1 MLVKSFI
8 KALSVATLLGSV
20 SLAANASVDMEE
32 VKAAQEQVND
42 YRALRR
48 ACAITQGEQRRVCF
62 SQLHDATPAYKKA
75 KQVLSLY
82 QNAEQPLIGQA
93 Q

>member
-1 MLVKSFI
+1 MLVKSII
-8 KALSVATLLGSV
+8 KALSLATLLGSV
-20 SLAANASVDMEE
+20 SFAANASVDLEE

-75 KQVLSLY
+75 KQVLSLHH
-82 QNAEQPLIGQA
+82 NAEQPLIGQA